1 MVDLGQPGLL
11 SVALVDESGI
21 PYLSPRDVTMVLTSS
36 ASDSID
42 LPRTIVIPA
51 GDYTT
56 VTQWI
61 AQKSVDVSILAQAES
76 IQAGTAWVTVSEPV
90 ERGEAAILE
99 AYALVP
105 SLSAR
110 GLERQAVVLQALDAN
125 RTPVEFPCT

>member
-1 MVDLGQPGLL
+1 VVDLGQPGLL

-61 AQKSVDVSILAQAES
+61 SQKSVDVSILAQAES
-76 IQAGTAWVTVSEPV
+76 IQAGTTWVTVSEPV

-125 RTPVEFPCT
+125 RTPVDFPCT

>member
-1 MVDLGQPGLL
+1 
-11 SVALVDESGI
+11 
-21 PYLSPRDVTMVLTSS
+21 MVLTSS

-61 AQKSVDVSILAQAES
+61 SQKSVDVSILAQAES
-76 IQAGTAWVTVSEPV
+76 IQAGTTWVTVSEPV

-125 RTPVEFPCT
+125 RTPVDFPCT

>member
-61 AQKSVDVSILAQAES
+61 SQKSVDVSILAQAES
-76 IQAGTAWVTVSEPV
+76 IQAGTTWVTVSEPV

-125 RTPVEFPCT
+125 RTPVDFPCT

>member
-61 AQKSVDVSILAQAES
+61 SQKSVDVSILAQAES

-125 RTPVEFPCT
+125 RTPVDFPCT

>member
-1 MVDLGQPGLL
+1 
-11 SVALVDESGI
+11 
-21 PYLSPRDVTMVLTSS
+21 MVLTSS

-61 AQKSVDVSILAQAES
+61 SQKSVDVSILAQAES

-125 RTPVEFPCT
+125 RTPVDFPCT